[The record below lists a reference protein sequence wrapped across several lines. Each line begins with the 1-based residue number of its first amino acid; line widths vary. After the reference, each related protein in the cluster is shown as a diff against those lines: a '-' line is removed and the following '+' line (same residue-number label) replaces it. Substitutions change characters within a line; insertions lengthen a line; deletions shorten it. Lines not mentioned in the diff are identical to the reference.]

1 LLAADYGY
9 SQSDAEPSIRYHT
22 SKSFIFPYEELPFY
36 IEINNPSD
44 ADENLLRIDI
54 EFSADVDVRGL
65 DDDCSMW
72 LPNGLPAMV
81 CIIPRVK
88 AGSSRQ
94 LDYYIVGDLDLQ
106 PGFSSTISV
115 SSNEGSFSI
124 DEQSA
129 TSIGLADG
137 DRSIEGATLDLLV
150 LQDVLFDADRDGVPD
165 INETIMGTDPQN
177 PNSFSL
183 EPAVIDIAVLYSSLA
198 SDYYGTKISNRIE
211 HLVTATNQFYRNN
224 DVGITI
230 RVVAM
235 VEVEYRDSD
244 ASLNETFNKFSA
256 QSHEAFSE
264 LESIRINSGADL
276 LLFVHAL
283 DHQEGEFVCGVA
295 ASNGEFLQGN
305 LDRDTFEGRLLSV
318 VDIGRQ
324 CLSQSDLAREF
335 AFNMGIVP
343 SRKENPNGGTFSYSA
358 GHAVENKFTTRVANT
373 SNPNAQFF
381 GSAVKLN
388 KYADPRTLCLG
399 HPCGID
405 RSDVK
410 NGADVVFSL
419 NATRYLVSD
428 LTPTVFTVSAA
439 DLEPRTTV
447 DATTSAG
454 FSLSQSSAQSG
465 AFENDWVEF
474 SAEAKNLSTVA
485 RYDLE
490 FRFLN
495 STNASPIRVSDQRC
509 TIVGETLSDIPIEID
524 GVVENR
530 GELLCYVAALNP
542 DQEVSFSYS
551 IKVDSAD
558 NLDDSSFLRQLGT
571 VNNIAFP
578 ESVVCMPIFPDL
590 ISAAAGSDVCARLA
604 GLVPEPE
611 RVFDLALKPSIDGSI
626 LTVPYIRLF
635 DDSLLSVQFRI
646 LVLGEISLELLSF
659 EFIDSTLQP
668 EFPSSFSSQGDLEI
682 RMVSLQG
689 AFHNLF
695 LKHVENSDPITF
707 SDLEIIAI

>member
-1 LLAADYGY
+1 M
-9 SQSDAEPSIRYHT
+9 
-22 SKSFIFPYEELPFY
+22 K
-36 IEINNPSD
+36 
-44 ADENLLRIDI
+44 
-54 EFSADVDVRGL
+54 
-65 DDDCSMW
+65 
-72 LPNGLPAMV
+72 
-81 CIIPRVK
+81 
-88 AGSSRQ
+88 
-94 LDYYIVGDLDLQ
+94 

-115 SSNEGSFSI
+115 SSNEGGFSI
-124 DEQSA
+124 DEQST
-129 TSIGLADG
+129 TSIGLGDG

-150 LQDVLFDADRDGVPD
+150 LRDVLFDVVRNGVPD
-165 INETIMGTDPQN
+165 VNETIMGTDPQN
-177 PNSFSL
+177 PTSFSL
-183 EPAVIDIAVLYSSLA
+183 EPAVIDVAVLYSSLA
-198 SDYYGTKISNRIE
+198 GDYYGTKITNRIE
-211 HLVTATNQFYRNN
+211 HLLTATNQFYRNN
-224 DVGITI
+224 DVGITL

-235 VEVEYRDSD
+235 DEVEYSDSD

-256 QSHEAFSE
+256 QSHEAFFE
-264 LESIRINSGADL
+264 LESIRTSSGTDL

-283 DHQEGEFVCGVA
+283 DHQAGEFVCGVG
-295 ASNGEFLQGN
+295 ASNGESLQGD

-358 GHAVENKFTTRVANT
+358 GHGVENSFTTRVANT
-373 SNPNAQFF
+373 SKVSAQFF
-381 GSAVKLN
+381 GTAVKLN
-388 KYADPRTLCLG
+388 KYSDPRTLCLG
-399 HPCGID
+399 HPCGVD
-405 RSDVK
+405 RSDVE

-428 LTPTVFTVSAA
+428 LTPEVIAVSAA
-439 DLEPRTTV
+439 DLVPRTTV

-454 FSLSQSSAQSG
+454 FSLSQSSVQSG

-495 STNASPIRVSDQRC
+495 STNSSPIRVSDQRC
-509 TIVGETLSDIPIEID
+509 TIVGETISDIPIEID
-524 GVVENR
+524 GVIENR
-530 GELLCYVAALNP
+530 GELLCYVEVLIP
-542 DQEVSFSYS
+542 DQVVSFSYS
-551 IKVDSAD
+551 VEVDTAD
-558 NLDDSSFLRQLGT
+558 SFDDSSFLRQLGT

-590 ISAAAGSDVCARLA
+590 ISAAAGSDVCARLE

-611 RVFDLALKPSIDGSI
+611 RVFDLALKLSIDGSI

-635 DDSLLSVQFRI
+635 DDSLVSVQFRI

-659 EFIDSTLQP
+659 EFIDSALQP

-682 RMVSLQG
+682 RMLLLQST
-689 AFHNLF
+689 FHDLF
-695 LKHVENSDPITF
+695 LKHVENSDPVRF
-707 SDLEIIAI
+707 SDLEIVEI